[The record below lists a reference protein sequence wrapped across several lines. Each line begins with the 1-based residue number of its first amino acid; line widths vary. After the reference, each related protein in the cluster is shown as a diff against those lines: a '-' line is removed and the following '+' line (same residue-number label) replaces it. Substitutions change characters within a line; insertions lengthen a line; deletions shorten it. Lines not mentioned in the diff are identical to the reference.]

1 LQFWKNYF
9 RKFLNLGNTLL
20 RSLKKLFENSEVSNA
35 LDSNNDLVVLV
46 GLMIEAANTDGNI
59 SQEELD
65 KISYSLINTFN
76 EDQAVVENILNNSLQ
91 NKDSSRSLHYY
102 TSKINK
108 IFSDDKKLLLIET
121 LWEII
126 LSDNKIHDFESSL
139 IRRLAGLLYIS
150 DVNCGNAKI
159 RAQRKLQS
167 RDNK

>member
-1 LQFWKNYF
+1 M
-9 RKFLNLGNTLL
+9 L

-35 LDSNNDLVVLV
+35 IDSNNDLTVLV
-46 GLMIEAANTDGNI
+46 GIMIEAANTDGNI

-76 EDQAVVENILNNSLQ
+76 EDQAVVENILNNSLK
-91 NKDSSRSLHYY
+91 NKDSSRSLYYY

-159 RAQRKLQS
+159 SAQRKLQS